1 MLRAACGHLTIGDWL
16 LMTQTRV
23 TMLGT
28 GTSFGVPSVAC
39 DCAVCTSPDPRNQR
53 DRASVYF
60 EVDGVALLVDTATEF
75 RRQALRHRLRRVD
88 AVLYTHAHAD
98 HVGGLDDLRR
108 FCDAGPLACYGSV
121 STQAAILKRFDYAF
135 QPPAWAGS
143 APHLEFH
150 PVFGAFRA
158 AGVEVVPVPLRHG
171 GMEVLAFRV
180 GSVAY
185 ATDCNEIPPASRD
198 LLRGLDLLILDALRF
213 TPHPTHFTLAE
224 SLEVIADLRPR
235 RALLTH
241 ISHEIDHATVAASLP
256 AGVELAY
263 DGLQVE
269 V

>member
-1 MLRAACGHLTIGDWL
+1 M
-16 LMTQTRV
+16 RV

-39 DCAVCTSPDPRNQR
+39 DCAVCTSPDPRNRR
-53 DRASVYF
+53 DRASVYL

-75 RRQALRHRLRRVD
+75 RHQALRHRIQRVD

-108 FCDAGPLACYGSV
+108 FCDAGPLACYGNL

-143 APHLEFH
+143 APHLEFR
-150 PVFGAFRA
+150 PIFGPFRA
-158 AGVEVVPVPLRHG
+158 AGVDVVPVPLRHG
-171 GMEVLAFRV
+171 AMEVLGFRV
-180 GSVAY
+180 GNMAY
-185 ATDCNEIPPASRD
+185 ATDCNAVPDESRA
-198 LLRGLDLLILDALRF
+198 LLRDLDLLILDALRF
-213 TPHPTHFTLAE
+213 TPHPTHFTLPE
-224 SLEVIADLRPR
+224 SLAVIADLRPR
-235 RALLTH
+235 RTLLTH

-256 AGVELAY
+256 EGVELAY
-263 DGLQVE
+263 DGLVVE